1 MSGESSLSISIQFRQ
16 LAVRT
21 AIITLFA
28 ASHVE
33 AQQAT
38 PRATAGPGAQPSAK
52 PSAQFDYRI
61 APGDLASALNVF
73 AEVSGIQLA
82 YAPALVAGKHTAGFT
97 GRSESIA
104 ALDTVL
110 RGTGLHAVRGQN
122 AVFLLE
128 ADTAP
133 EAPRGETAA
142 ETVLSPV
149 RVTSAALTDP
159 HNPTV
164 ASAAL
169 KSDVPLT
176 KTPQSVSVIE
186 RKQMDEQNVRTVA
199 QALRYSAGVIP
210 ETRGIGDRYDSLQ
223 MRGFGGFGG
232 NAVYVSFLDGLNL
245 GRGLSYAVPQI
256 EQYGLQRIEVL
267 RGPSSILYGQANP
280 GGVVVMES
288 KRPEPDQINEIMI
301 GAGTHNR
308 WEGAFDVGGSL
319 DADKKVMYRFVG
331 LARDSDTQVTG
342 TKEQRIYFAPSV
354 TIRPDADTD
363 ITLLASYQYDP
374 SNGYYGFLP
383 RYGTVSYNPNGML
396 GTGFND
402 GDPDFDYFKRAQAS
416 VGFSIDHRINDTWK
430 VRQNTRYMHMWSDN
444 RTVYS
449 SGYTDSTMRYLNRLT
464 TASLEH
470 VDALST
476 DTQAEADF
484 RTGPLSHVVL
494 MGLDYQMTMSD
505 RKLSSG
511 KAPALDITA
520 PVYGMAIANPT
531 LASYTRQRTD
541 DLGLYLQDQMT
552 IGKWSFVLG
561 AREDYAS
568 TSLNEYVKHTS
579 SSQFDRAFTWR
590 AGVLYAFDNGISPFA
605 SFSRSFQPVTS
616 GTTSSGDALKPSTGR
631 QFEVGIKYQIPGT
644 TSFTTLSLY
653 DIDQHNVSTP
663 DPVNASYRVQ
673 TGAVRSRGVE
683 LETHLDVTRDLS
695 LIAAY
700 SYVSAWV
707 ASAND
712 TSLGH
717 TPVAVPKHAAS
728 LWADYTLHRGELKG
742 FGVGAGIRYIGGTY
756 GASDNS
762 FKVASFTLVDL
773 AMHYDWRNWRFAV
786 NASNLFDRQY
796 VAACASATQCFYGI
810 RREVIGTARYQW

>member
-1 MSGESSLSISIQFRQ
+1 LSNSVRFRQ
-16 LAVRT
+16 LAIRT
-21 AIITLFA
+21 AIIAVFA
-28 ASHVE
+28 ASHAQ
-33 AQQAT
+33 AQQAASDAAN
-38 PRATAGPGAQPSAK
+38 RAGAQPSVKLA
-52 PSAQFDYRI
+52 AQFDYRI
-61 APGDLASALNVF
+61 APGDLAGALNVF

-82 YAPALVAGKHTAGFT
+82 YSPELVAGKHTAGFS
-97 GRSESIA
+97 GRSDSVT
-104 ALDTVL
+104 ALNALL

-122 AVFLLE
+122 AVFLLV
-128 ADTAP
+128 ADSAADAAAGAVP
-133 EAPRGETAA
+133 A
-142 ETVLSPV
+142 ETLLSPV
-149 RVTSAALTDP
+149 KVTGAVVADV

-169 KSDVPLT
+169 KSNVPLS

-186 RKQMDEQNVRTVA
+186 RAQMDEQNVRTVA
-199 QALRYSAGVIP
+199 QALRYSAGVVP
-210 ETRGIGDRYDSLQ
+210 ETRGVGDRYDSLQ

-256 EQYGLQRIEVL
+256 EQYGLQRVEVL

-288 KRPEPDQINEIMI
+288 KRPEPDHVNEVMI
-301 GAGTHNR
+301 GAGTRNR
-308 WEGAFDVGGSL
+308 WEGAFDVGGAV
-319 DADKKVMYRFVG
+319 DTDKTVLYRFVG

-354 TIRPDADTD
+354 TIHPDADTD

-396 GTGFND
+396 GTSFND
-402 GDPDFDYFKRAQAS
+402 GDPNFDHFKREQAS
-416 VGFSIDHRINDTWK
+416 VGFSVEHRFNDIWK

-449 SGYTDSTMRYLNRLT
+449 SGYTNSTMQYLNRLT

-484 RTGPLSHVVL
+484 RTGPLSHAVL

-505 RKLSSG
+505 RRLSSG
-511 KAPALDITA
+511 KAPALDITD
-520 PVYGMAIANPT
+520 PVYGVAIANPT

-541 DLGLYLQDQMT
+541 DLGVYLQDQ
-552 IGKWSFVLG
+552 ISVGKWSFVLG
-561 AREDYAS
+561 GREDYAS

-579 SSQFDRAFTWR
+579 SSQSDRAFTWR

-605 SFSRSFQPVTS
+605 SFSRSFQPITS
-616 GTTSSGDALKPSTGR
+616 GTTSSGSALKPSTGR

-663 DPVNASYRVQ
+663 DPTNTAYRVQ

-683 LETHLDVTRDLS
+683 VETHLDVTRDLS

-700 SYVSAWV
+700 SYISAWV

-712 TSLGH
+712 SSLGH

-728 LWADYTLHRGELKG
+728 LWADYTLHQGELKG

-762 FKVASFTLVDL
+762 FKVSSFTLVDL
-773 AMHYDWRNWRFAV
+773 AMHYDWRNWRFSV

-796 VAACASATQCFYGI
+796 VAACASATQCFYGL